1 MPTRVPR
8 AVADGKTQISNLVNL
23 AVLPIPRQP
32 RRLLVIEAERLQLM
46 RLDTHEDRLF
56 RQAIIQIFIV
66 LVEDAQKVQAIA
78 LGLGYRILDDGK
90 EIASYVRDLQRF
102 DVMHAQR
109 PISRD
114 LLGRAVEINVDGMKV
129 PVIPVEGLIGL
140 KVQAYNDNPKRL
152 QDVMDMV
159 ELFRINQQTLNMDE
173 VRSYFR
179 LFDRERLLDDILRAA
194 R

>member
-1 MPTRVPR
+1 MSSPAQSQLALQLRELDSAFR
-8 AVADGKTQISNLVNL
+8 SRGIAYAAIGGL
-23 AVLPIPRQP
+23 AVNAHGFVRATRDID
-32 RRLLVIEAERLQLM
+32 LL
-46 RLDTHEDRLF
+46 
-56 RQAIIQIFIV
+56 V
-66 LVEDAQKVQAIA
+66 LVEDADKVRVAALA
-78 LGLGYRILDDGK
+78 LGYQILNDGK

-109 PISRD
+109 PISRG
-114 LLGRAVEINVDGMKV
+114 LLDRSMEINLGDMKL

-140 KVQAYNDNPKRL
+140 KVQAYNDNPRRL

-159 ELFRINQQTLNMDE
+159 ELFRVHQQTLNMDE

-179 LFDRERLLDDILRAA
+179 LFDREKLLDDILRAA

>member
-1 MPTRVPR
+1 MSPGAQSQLTLQLRELDSAFR
-8 AVADGKTQISNLVNL
+8 THRIAYAAIGGL
-23 AVLPIPRQP
+23 AVNAHGFVRATRDID
-32 RRLLVIEAERLQLM
+32 LL
-46 RLDTHEDRLF
+46 
-56 RQAIIQIFIV
+56 V
-66 LVEDAQKVQAIA
+66 LVEDADKVRTIA
-78 LGLGYRILDDGK
+78 LDLGYRILDDGK

-109 PISRD
+109 SISRN
-114 LLGRAVEINVDGMKV
+114 LLERSVEIDLDGMKL

-140 KVQAYNDNPKRL
+140 KVQAYHDNPRRL

>member
-1 MPTRVPR
+1 MTSRP
-8 AVADGKTQISNLVNL
+8 ASQL
-23 AVLPIPRQP
+23 A
-32 RRLLVIEAERLQLM
+32 LQL
-46 RLDTHEDRLF
+46 RELDSAFR
-56 RQAIIQIFIV
+56 RQAIGYAAIGGLAVNAHGFVRATRDIDLLV
-66 LVEDAQKVQAIA
+66 LVEDAVKVRAVAI
-78 LGLGYRILDDGK
+78 GLGYRILDDGK

-109 PISRD
+109 PISRN
-114 LLGRAVEINVDGMKV
+114 LLERAVEVDIDGMKL

-152 QDVMDMV
+152 QDVMDMI
-159 ELFRINQQTLNMDE
+159 ELFRIHAQSLNMEE

>member
-1 MPTRVPR
+1 MPTRAQSQLTLQLR
-8 AVADGKTQISNLVNL
+8 ELDSAFREHQIGYAAIGGL
-23 AVLPIPRQP
+23 AVN
-32 RRLLVIEAERLQLM
+32 AHGFM
-46 RLDTHEDRLF
+46 RATRDIDL
-56 RQAIIQIFIV
+56 IV

-179 LFDRERLLDDILRAA
+179 LFDRERLLDDIIRAA

>member
-1 MPTRVPR
+1 MPTRAQSQLTLQLR
-8 AVADGKTQISNLVNL
+8 ELDSAFREHQIGYAAIGGL
-23 AVLPIPRQP
+23 AVN
-32 RRLLVIEAERLQLM
+32 AHGFM
-46 RLDTHEDRLF
+46 RATRDIDL
-56 RQAIIQIFIV
+56 IV

-78 LGLGYRILDDGK
+78 LGLGYRTLDDGK

>member
-1 MPTRVPR
+1 MSSHARSQLTLQLRELDAAFR
-8 AVADGKTQISNLVNL
+8 NHGIRYAAIGGL
-23 AVLPIPRQP
+23 AVNAHGFIRAT
-32 RRLLVIEAERLQLM
+32 RDIDLL
-46 RLDTHEDRLF
+46 
-56 RQAIIQIFIV
+56 V
-66 LVEDAQKVQAIA
+66 LVEDSEKVRRVA
-78 LGLGYRILDDGK
+78 LDLGYRILDDGK

-114 LLGRAVEINVDGMKV
+114 LLGRAVDADFDGMKL
-129 PVIPVEGLIGL
+129 PIIPVEGLIGL

-159 ELFRINQQTLNMDE
+159 ELFRINRQTLNMDE

-179 LFDRERLLDDILRAA
+179 LFGRERLLDDILRAA